1 MGLTLPDLRERD
13 LDALRRVFARFPYVQ
28 AVKVFGSR
36 ATGTAQPT
44 SDLDLAISAPGAN
57 PGQIARLRDALEE
70 APIIYRLDVVWL
82 EDLTNERL
90 REKIERE
97 GKTLDLISSDEP
109 GTSV

>member
-13 LDALRRVFARFPYVQ
+13 IATLRRVFARFPYVQ
-28 AVKVFGSR
+28 TVKVFGSR

-44 SDLDLAISAPGAN
+44 SDLDLAISAPEAN

-82 EDLTNERL
+82 EELTNERL
-90 REKIERE
+90 RKKIERE
-97 GKTLDLISSDEP
+97 GMTLDLSSPEEP